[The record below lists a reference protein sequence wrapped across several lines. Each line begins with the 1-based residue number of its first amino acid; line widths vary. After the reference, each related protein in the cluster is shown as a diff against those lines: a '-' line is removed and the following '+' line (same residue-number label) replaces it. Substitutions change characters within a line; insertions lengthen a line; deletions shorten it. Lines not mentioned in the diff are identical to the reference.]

1 MKIINLVASN
11 VKRLLAVDITPQGN
25 VVVIGGKNGAGK
37 SSCLDA
43 IEYALGGD
51 PSAKMPVRRGEEK
64 ARIVLD
70 LGDLIVKRT
79 FTAAGGTSLVV
90 TNADGVKQMSPQGIL
105 DKLVGKLT
113 FDPLNFARQKPQ
125 QQAETMRALVGLDF
139 AALDVAREK
148 LFDERTA
155 VNRHVKNLEAQ
166 LSAMPKYDA
175 PAEEVSGTDILTE
188 QQKASDI
195 NAANKALRDA
205 YTTVKDLISGCN
217 DDIDFHKSE
226 VAAAQVEIDRWTAV
240 RNKAT
245 QNLDAAGKQFAN
257 LESSADK
264 AHKAAE
270 AATDIDLEKFKTKLA
285 IVEETNRKV
294 RSNVQRSDLVAA
306 LKKHSEDA
314 EKMTSRLEKM
324 DSDKRAATTNAKY
337 PVPGLLFDASGG
349 ITLNGIPFEQCSAA
363 EQLKVSIAVGFALN
377 PKLRVLLVRD
387 GSLLDED
394 SMNVLVAMAKEA
406 DAQVWIERVETDAHT
421 SVVIED
427 GHVQGVEPPEISGA
441 SESDTVAQP
450 PGSEARDDKQS
461 AGVGTLPKEKCD
473 LPAPS
478 KPSKLKRGQTDLI

>member
-1 MKIINLVASN
+1 MKIISLQADN
-11 VKRLLAVDITPQGN
+11 VKRIQAVFIEPSGN

-148 LFDERTA
+148 LFNERTA
-155 VNRHVKNLEAQ
+155 VNRDAKALESRIAGIQ
-166 LSAMPKYDA
+166 KDKGLPSAETSTA
-175 PAEEVSGTDILTE
+175 DILAE
-188 QQKASDI
+188 Q
-195 NAANKALRDA
+195 R
-205 YTTVKDLISGCN
+205 G
-217 DDIDFHKSE
+217 
-226 VAAAQVEIDRWTAV
+226 AAQKNADNQRARDGLQKMLDSVNACTENISTCESNIVDFERKLTEARTTLERLQKDAGNLKTDYENRKAELNLITDTSLDGFGERLAKVESDNAKIRSNRQRSELV
-240 RNKAT
+240 E
-245 QNLDAAGKQFAN
+245 QFKSKSA
-257 LESSADK
+257 EADK
-264 AHKAAE
+264 
-270 AATDIDLEKFKTKLA
+270 
-285 IVEETNRKV
+285 
-294 RSNVQRSDLVAA
+294 
-306 LKKHSEDA
+306 
-314 EKMTSRLEKM
+314 MTARLEKM

-406 DAQVWIERVETDAHT
+406 DAQVWVERVETDAHT

-427 GHVQGVEPPEISGA
+427 GHVQGVEMPATP
-441 SESDTVAQP
+441 SDVEQP
-450 PGSEARDDKQS
+450 
-461 AGVGTLPKEKCD
+461 GVEHQETTAEQ
-473 LPAPS
+473 PAPDPVK
-478 KPSKLKRGQTDLI
+478 KPSKLKRGQADLI

>member
-166 LSAMPKYDA
+166 LSAFPKYDV
-175 PAEEVSGTDILTE
+175 PGEEVSGADILTE
-188 QQKASDI
+188 QQKASET
-195 NAANKALRDA
+195 NAANDELRRAVGVEQDRLADCNRQIKAGQNLCNDITLEIEKLKIKLNAAEKELRDA
-205 YTTVKDLISGCN
+205 NAAVPDLE
-217 DDIDFHKSE
+217 KSI
-226 VAAAQVEIDRWTAV
+226 VAARS
-240 RNKAT
+240 KA
-245 QNLDAAGKQFAN
+245 
-257 LESSADK
+257 ESAK
-264 AHKAAE
+264 
-270 AATDIDLEKFKTKLA
+270 DIDLTQFKSKLA
-285 IVEETNRKV
+285 TVEETNRKV
-294 RSNVQRSDLVAA
+294 RSNVQRADLVAG

-314 EKMTSRLEKM
+314 EKMTARLEKM

-394 SMNVLVAMAKEA
+394 SMNVLIAMATEA

-427 GHVQGVEPPEISGA
+427 GHVQGVEMPATP
-441 SESDTVAQP
+441 SDVEQP
-450 PGSEARDDKQS
+450 
-461 AGVGTLPKEKCD
+461 GVEHQETTAEQ
-473 LPAPS
+473 PAPDPVK
-478 KPSKLKRGQTDLI
+478 KPSKLKRGQADLI

>member
-1 MKIINLVASN
+1 MNIIKLTAEN
-11 VKRLLAVDITPQGN
+11 VKRLQCVEITPQGN
-25 VVVIGGKNGAGK
+25 VIVVGGKNGAGK

-90 TNADGVKQMSPQGIL
+90 TNSDGVKQMSPQGIL

-139 AALDVAREK
+139 AAHDLDREK
-148 LFDERTA
+148 LFNDRTN
-155 VNRHVKNLEAQ
+155 VNRHVKTLEAQ
-166 LSAMPKYDA
+166 LGGMAKYDV
-175 PAEEVSGTDILTE
+175 PAEEVSGADILTE
-188 QQKASDI
+188 QRKASET
-195 NAANKALRDA
+195 NAANKEQRDILRALLNEQEDGTIAIEEQKKEITRIKMELDEA
-205 YTTVKDLISGCN
+205 EEHLKRMKMAIQN
-217 DDIDFHKSE
+217 RSE
-226 VAAAQVEIDRWTAV
+226 KIVTMSPAVSALVDVPLDMFGDRLNA
-240 RNKAT
+240 
-245 QNLDAAGKQFAN
+245 
-257 LESSADK
+257 
-264 AHKAAE
+264 
-270 AATDIDLEKFKTKLA
+270 
-285 IVEETNRKV
+285 VEETNRKV
-294 RSNVQRSDLVAA
+294 RSNVQRADLVKA
-306 LKKHSEDA
+306 LKEHSDNA
-314 EKMTSRLEKM
+314 EKMTAKLEKL
-324 DSDKRAATTNAKY
+324 DSDKRAATTKAKY
-337 PVPGLLFDASGG
+337 PVEGLLFDASGG

-394 SMNVLVAMAKEA
+394 SMNVLIAMAKEA

-427 GHVQGVEPPEISGA
+427 GHVQGVEPASDFPQRAEDAPEHDA
-441 SESDTVAQP
+441 PVDNVA
-450 PGSEARDDKQS
+450 
-461 AGVGTLPKEKCD
+461 TT
-473 LPAPS
+473 PAPEPPK
-478 KPSKLKRGQTDLI
+478 KPSKLKRGQTDSML